1 MNFIYKVLKGEINV
15 REKDFRA
22 RVVLIHKTGDKQ
34 NPANYRP
41 IAVLNSEYK
50 ILTSIIADI
59 INEKPRRLHDT
70 ETTIG
75 PEKHM
80 GYGTW
85 PLMG

>member
-50 ILTSIIADI
+50 ILTSTIADI
-59 INEKPRRLHDT
+59 INENLADFMIPKQQLARKN
-70 ETTIG
+70 IW
-75 PEKHM
+75 
-80 GYGTW
+80 GTVHG
-85 PLMG
+85 LL